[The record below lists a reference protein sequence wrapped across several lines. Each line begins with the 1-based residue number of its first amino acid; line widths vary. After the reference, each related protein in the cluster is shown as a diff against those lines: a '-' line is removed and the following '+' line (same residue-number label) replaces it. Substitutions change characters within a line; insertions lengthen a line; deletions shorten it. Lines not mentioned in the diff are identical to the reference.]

1 MFKRHFGENEKLLFL
16 KLSFIEAEYFYC
28 ILEEK
33 YSTVR
38 FENIKTHSQFNT
50 EKQRPQ
56 NEH

>member
-38 FENIKTHSQFNT
+38 FENKNALAI
-50 EKQRPQ
+50 
-56 NEH
+56 